1 MNGFANS
8 KIINSQQSTY
18 CIDGINQS
26 HILKYPNE
34 IFQEIKLNLK
44 KTSLF
49 TDFILS
55 LLYF

>member
-34 IFQEIKLNLK
+34 IFQEIKLNFK
-44 KTSLF
+44 NKF
-49 TDFILS
+49 V
-55 LLYF
+55 Y